1 MHFTQGAKEPTVGAT
16 LKFTYYNP
24 PCLINSIDT
33 FKFIRVLLTVFNK
46 GFFLFLF
53 FLCLNWNSFISL
65 FTSEQHATF
74 D

>member
-1 MHFTQGAKEPTVGAT
+1 MHFTQGAREPTVGAT

-53 FLCLNWNSFISL
+53 FSL
-65 FTSEQHATF
+65 FELE
-74 D
+74 

>member
-33 FKFIRVLLTVFNK
+33 FKFLIVLSDCISCVKQNNPK
-46 GFFLFLF
+46 SGVSFLM
-53 FLCLNWNSFISL
+53 SSL
-65 FTSEQHATF
+65 S
-74 D
+74 